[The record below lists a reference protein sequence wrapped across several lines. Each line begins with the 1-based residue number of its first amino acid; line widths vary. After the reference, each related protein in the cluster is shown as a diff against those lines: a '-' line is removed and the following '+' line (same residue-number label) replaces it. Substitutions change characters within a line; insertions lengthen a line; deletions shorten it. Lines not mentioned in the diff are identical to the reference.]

1 MAEEQATDATRQ
13 GVRLTRWRQQDGF
26 VREAVQIAAV
36 IVILAV
42 LVLDCVSV
50 VQTSLAVRQ
59 NATDAANQAL
69 ATYVQTESTDMAMQS
84 ASTFLKL
91 HDAVLLR
98 SESTLSKTYDPSN
111 SWVTITAA
119 KTPHTYV
126 FHYFQALPWGIGH
139 WFHKILHPQ
148 ATETNTS

>member
-1 MAEEQATDATRQ
+1 
-13 GVRLTRWRQQDGF
+13 VRLSRWRQQDGF

-42 LVLDCVSV
+42 LVLDGVAV
-50 VQTSLAVRQ
+50 IQTSLGVRQ

-69 ATYVQTESTDMAMQS
+69 TTYVQTENVEMAMQS

-91 HDAVLLR
+91 HDATLLR
-98 SESTLSKTYDPSN
+98 SESALTKNYDPSQ
-111 SWVTITAA
+111 SRVTITAA

-126 FHYFQALPWGIGH
+126 FHYFQSLPWGIGT

-148 ATETNTS
+148 ATETNAS

>member
-1 MAEEQATDATRQ
+1 M
-13 GVRLTRWRQQDGF
+13 RLSRWRQQDGF
-26 VREAVQIAAV
+26 VREAVEIAAV

-42 LVLDCVSV
+42 LVLDGVSV
-50 VQTSLAVRQ
+50 VQTTLGVRQ

-69 ATYVQTESTDMAMQS
+69 ATYVQSESVDMAMQS

-91 HDAVLLR
+91 HDATLLR
-98 SESTLSKTYDPSN
+98 SESTLAKNNDPTQSR
-111 SWVTITAA
+111 VTITAA

-126 FHYFQALPWGIGH
+126 FHYFQSLPLGIGP

-148 ATETNTS
+148 ATESNAS

>member
-1 MAEEQATDATRQ
+1 M
-13 GVRLTRWRQQDGF
+13 
-26 VREAVQIAAV
+26 REAVEIAAV
-36 IVILAV
+36 IVVLAV
-42 LVLDCVSV
+42 LVLDGVAV
-50 VQTSLAVRQ
+50 IQTSLGVRQ

-69 ATYVQTESTDMAMQS
+69 TTYVQTENVDMAMQS

-98 SESTLSKTYDPSN
+98 SESTLTKNYDPSQ
-111 SWVTITAA
+111 SRVRVTAA

-126 FHYFQALPWGIGH
+126 FHYFQSLPWGIGH

-148 ATETNTS
+148 ATETNAS

>member
-1 MAEEQATDATRQ
+1 
-13 GVRLTRWRQQDGF
+13 VRLPRWRQQDGF

-36 IVILAV
+36 VVILAV
-42 LVLDCVSV
+42 LVLDGVSV
-50 VQTSLAVRQ
+50 IQTSLGVRQ

-69 ATYVQTESTDMAMQS
+69 TTYVQTESTDMAMQS

-98 SESTLSKTYDPSN
+98 SQSALSKNYDPSE
-111 SWVTITAA
+111 SRVTITAS

-126 FHYFQALPWGIGH
+126 FHYFQSLPFGIGG

-148 ATETNTS
+148 ATETNAS